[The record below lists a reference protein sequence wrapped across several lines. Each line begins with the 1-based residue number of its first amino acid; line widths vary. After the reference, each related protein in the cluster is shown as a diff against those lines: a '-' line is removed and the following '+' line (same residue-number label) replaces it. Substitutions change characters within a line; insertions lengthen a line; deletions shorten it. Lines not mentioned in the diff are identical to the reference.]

1 MKKVVLLLM
10 LIPLVSFGQVKN
22 GKVYTYHT
30 PQVEAKVNEDGSVEV
45 VKDTTLVLTSRN
57 YIDGKKRGYEISYFR
72 SGQIAH
78 VVPMVDDLMQG
89 QLLFFMDSKP
99 SYVMRTENYEDGL
112 KQGEQ
117 KFYYESGELRSTVY
131 YIDGKRQGY
140 HTSYFDLKD
149 NPTSTF
155 SKTSNSLKKVDVM
168 INIISSTVDYVDGLA
183 QGEAKYYN
191 IFGKLI
197 KTENYVDGVK
207 Q

>member
-1 MKKVVLLLM
+1 M

-30 PQVEAKVNEDGSVEV
+30 PQTKILLVGDDSLEIVR
-45 VKDTTLVLTSRN
+45 DTTLVLTSRN
-57 YIDGKKRGYEISYFR
+57 YIDGKKQGYEITYYR

-99 SYVMRTENYEDGL
+99 SYVMRTENYVDGVIQGKKIVYYKSGEIKSTLNYEDGL
-112 KQGEQ
+112 RQGE
-117 KFYYESGELRSTVY
+117 T
-131 YIDGKRQGY
+131 
-140 HTSYFDLKD
+140 
-149 NPTSTF
+149 
-155 SKTSNSLKKVDVM
+155 
-168 INIISSTVDYVDGLA
+168 
-183 QGEAKYYN
+183 KYYN
-191 IFGKLI
+191 ILGKLI